1 MHKKT
6 GNVHSKEK
14 KESLVMNA
22 NAELLNFVYQNSQ
35 MGVDSLQQ
43 LLDIVKKEDF
53 KEYLEKQLVGYEE
66 FHKQAKEKLNA
77 NNLDEKGLNTFE
89 KVRTYLMINVQTMM
103 NKTDSHIAEMLVIG
117 SNMGIVDAIKKINA
131 YKEDAEKDIVEL
143 MENLLRFEEK
153 NVEKLKSYL

>member
-103 NKTDSHIAEMLVIG
+103 DKSTSHIAEMLITG
-117 SNMGIVDAIKKINA
+117 STMGIIDAVKKLHQYEGCI
-131 YKEDAEKDIVEL
+131 EPDIRKL
-143 MENLLRFEEK
+143 MEDLLQFEQE
-153 NVEKLKSYL
+153 NVETLKKYL

>member
-1 MHKKT
+1 
-6 GNVHSKEK
+6 
-14 KESLVMNA
+14 MNA
-22 NAELLNFVYQNSQ
+22 NAELLNFVYENSQ
-35 MGVDSLQQ
+35 MGVKTLRQ
-43 LLDIVKKEDF
+43 LLEIMNEGEF
-53 KEYLEKQLVGYEE
+53 KEYLTKQLGGYEG
-66 FHKQAKEKLNA
+66 FHRQAKDKLNE
-77 NNLDEKGLNTFE
+77 NGLDEKGLTAFE